1 MVRKEFFGTYFMFVC
16 KFLEFYVYFCIVL
29 LCTPSADGMGN
40 AILLAADG
48 MFPL

>member
-1 MVRKEFFGTYFMFVC
+1 MFVC

-40 AILLAADG
+40 VILLVADG